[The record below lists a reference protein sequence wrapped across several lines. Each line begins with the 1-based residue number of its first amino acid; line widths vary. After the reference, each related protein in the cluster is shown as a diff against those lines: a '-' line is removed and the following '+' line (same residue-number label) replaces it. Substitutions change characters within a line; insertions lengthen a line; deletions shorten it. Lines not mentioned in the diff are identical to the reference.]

1 MIKFFTG
8 IYEWLLGQ
16 PQPPQETLNYR
27 EVIFP
32 NSGLFMLGF
41 SLLMVLIYYYGLNK
55 AMNSGLYRPRHWFM
69 FLILNAVIIG
79 LATVGYAHKENVEP
93 HSYITWLAFLNAVY
107 SLLAYTIFSLLLK
120 GKSTFA
126 YTTPVKWPNK

>member
-8 IYEWLLGQ
+8 LYEWLLGQ

-32 NSGLFMLGF
+32 NAGLFMLGF
-41 SLLMVLIYYYGLNK
+41 TLLMVIVYYYGLNR
-55 AMNSGLYRPRHWFM
+55 AMNTGMYKTRHWVFI
-69 FLILNAVIIG
+69 LLLNAVIVG
-79 LATVGYAHKENVEP
+79 FVTAGYAHKEQVAE
-93 HSYITWLAFLNAVY
+93 HSYISWLSFLNAAY
-107 SLLAYTIFSLLLK
+107 SFGAFVLFSLLLK

>member
-1 MIKFFTG
+1 MNSRKLLFLPLKLYTKLSG
-8 IYEWLLGQ
+8 ICPSALPAKLA
-16 PQPPQETLNYR
+16 
-27 EVIFP
+27 
-32 NSGLFMLGF
+32 
-41 SLLMVLIYYYGLNK
+41 MVLIYYYGLNK

-107 SLLAYTIFSLLLK
+107 SLLAYTIFSLLFK